1 MNFLAILADAYN
13 PSLLVVTLL
22 VCMRDWRRGVRL
34 TSLEFLLMATIA
46 YVWMFAD
53 KATGAFSSVGLDYS
67 THTATAVA
75 MLLVAGTR
83 VTPAWGALLFVTFLG
98 YAGLMKLLSYHSF
111 ADVLTTAIFI
121 LACYAVLKAG
131 LRMSSLSRRDK

>member
-13 PSLLVVTLL
+13 PSLLVITLL
-22 VCMRDWRRGVRL
+22 VCIRDWRRGVRV
-34 TSLEFLLMATIA
+34 TSLEFLLMAIIA

-53 KATGAFSSVGLDYS
+53 KATGAFPSVGLDYS

-83 VTPAWGALLFVTFLG
+83 VTMTGGALLFVSFLA
-98 YAGLMKLLSYHSF
+98 YAGLMKLLSYHTF
-111 ADVLTTAIFI
+111 ADVLATATLI
-121 LACYAVLKAG
+121 LASYAALKGA
-131 LRMSSLSRRDK
+131 LRMTSLSRRGK